1 VRTRTPRAFRPAKS
15 IVNYTTEIEAS
26 ETVLLIQ
33 EMLRVAGATQVMVEH
48 DEATRTPCAISFKIK
63 AVLFSG

>member
-1 VRTRTPRAFRPAKS
+1 MRTRTPRAFRPAKS